1 MKRQWRDC
9 APLWAAQIQY
19 IMQEKKQQSNQ
30 LSIEMPDENAE
41 VYSNLAMIGHLKEEF
56 MFDFIRVYP
65 GTTKAKVR
73 SRVIMA
79 PVHAKRLLMAL
90 KDNIDKYEANH
101 GHIDPGGNDPNQFP
115 PIGFSGP
122 AGRA

>member
-1 MKRQWRDC
+1 MSD
-9 APLWAAQIQY
+9 
-19 IMQEKKQQSNQ
+19 KKQQPNQ
-30 LSIEMPDENAE
+30 LSIEMPDEHAE
-41 VYSNLAMIGHLKEEF
+41 IYSNLAMIGHLREEF

-65 GTTKAKVR
+65 GTNKAKVR

-79 PVHAKRLLMAL
+79 PVHAKRLLLAL
-90 KDNIDKYEANH
+90 KENIDKYEANF
-101 GHIDPGGNDPNQFP
+101 GHIDVGNPDNNQFP